1 MRFLYLRSPINQTQ
15 DINCEINGRIDE
27 GNMLDFFSNAELRSR
42 MKKATFDHKSYQ
54 RFYTKSVD
62 LVTLRKS

>member
-1 MRFLYLRSPINQTQ
+1 MHFLYLRSPINQTQ

-27 GNMLDFFSNAELRSR
+27 GNMLDFFSNAELRSQ

-54 RFYTKSVD
+54 RFYAKFGPRD
-62 LVTLRKS
+62 A